1 MSCGNSMAAKAAGY
15 SSAEAFCQAQLAF
28 DPYGY
33 YLTSEAGSGGPS
45 SVDAKPAWQ
54 RQIFNA
60 AKDQS
65 RDLPDVSLFAGS
77 YHGVTWAVIC
87 SSYYPCSPEFN
98 QDTTLFEGGIEDRT
112 RLLGALDDINRRFG
126 RFTAAPEGFKR
137 EWKMRAES
145 RSHSALPHPRR
156 WRQTCRSSRARNG

>member
-1 MSCGNSMAAKAAGY
+1 MVELTMDSMPSYCCVGKA
-15 SSAEAFCQAQLAF
+15 
-28 DPYGY
+28 
-33 YLTSEAGSGGPS
+33 LTSIIAHVEP
-45 SVDAKPAWQ
+45 VWVAK
-54 RQIFNA
+54 
-60 AKDQS
+60 
-65 RDLPDVSLFAGS
+65 G
-77 YHGVTWAVIC
+77 WADG
-87 SSYYPCSPEFN
+87 SPEPCCAGRPVPI
-98 QDTTLFEGGIEDRT
+98 DAEIRPTTLFEGGIEDRT